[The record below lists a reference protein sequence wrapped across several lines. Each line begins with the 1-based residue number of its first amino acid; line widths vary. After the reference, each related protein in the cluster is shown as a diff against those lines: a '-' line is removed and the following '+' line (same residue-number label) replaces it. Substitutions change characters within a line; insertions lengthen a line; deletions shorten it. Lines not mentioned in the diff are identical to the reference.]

1 VRNGEQDPLEKYER
15 VLPFRRRR
23 PPEPAPAAE
32 AEDRGA
38 DRGNGATIAALVCFL
53 VVLVAGGVW
62 LMSTLRD
69 VSRLQDCAMQGR
81 RNCAPIE
88 VPTRER

>member
-1 VRNGEQDPLEKYER
+1 MAVPDPESDPLEKYER
-15 VLPFRRRR
+15 GVVPFRRA
-23 PPEPAPAAE
+23 APAAASE
-32 AEDRGA
+32 REQERGPGLTLA
-38 DRGNGATIAALVCFL
+38 VLVCFL
-53 VVLVAGGVW
+53 VVLIGGGVW

-88 VPTRER
+88 VPARER

>member
-1 VRNGEQDPLEKYER
+1 VRNGERDPLEEYER
-15 VLPFRRRR
+15 VLPFRNRR
-23 PPEPAPAAE
+23 PPEPAPE
-32 AEDRGA
+32 PKSEDRGH
-38 DRGNGATIAALVCFL
+38 GATIAALVCFL

-88 VPTRER
+88 VPARER